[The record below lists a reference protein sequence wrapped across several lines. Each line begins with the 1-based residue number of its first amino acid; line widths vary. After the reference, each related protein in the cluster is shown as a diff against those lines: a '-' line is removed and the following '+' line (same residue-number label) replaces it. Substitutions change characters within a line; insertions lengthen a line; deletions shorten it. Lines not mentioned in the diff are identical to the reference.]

1 MTMDR
6 TRFQQI
12 EDVFNR
18 ALDVPA
24 AEREVWLDGACDG
37 DAALRL
43 EVVELLASAADTSIS
58 LHDVVASEADH
69 VAREASASAV
79 GRRLG
84 PYRLKQLLGEG
95 GMGAV
100 YLADRDDAQ
109 FAKQVAVK
117 ILPRALGSPQAV
129 ARFRDERQILAALEH
144 RHIVR
149 LLDGGAD
156 DDLPYLVM
164 EYVEGRPITA
174 YARERELSVRA
185 RVELVR
191 DVCAALQFAH
201 QNLIIHRDIKPSNIL
216 IDASGTAKLL
226 DFGIAKLLSPVPGIE
241 REAQTRTG
249 HALFTPEY
257 ASPEQARGEPVT
269 TAADVY
275 SVGAVLYELVTGRP
289 PHKLGDRMIEN
300 LRIIC
305 EVDPPRPS
313 AAAPLDRRREVA
325 GDLDNII
332 LKALHKDPARRY
344 ASIEQLSAD
353 LGRYLEGL
361 PVDARVATLAYRVR
375 KFVGRNRAAVVAV
388 SAVAVALVAAAVIS
402 LAQARRADRAAAEAV
417 AEKASA
423 VSAAQ
428 RAQAEA
434 ERARRAEA
442 QVQTQLDQLKAEQTA
457 RAAAESTARE
467 KGTEAAMTREQL
479 AAALDNARAEARA
492 AEAEGQKARAAE
504 QRAEQA
510 AAAERT
516 TRIEAEALYQREKAR
531 RELLE
536 KRSKEITTTL
546 R

>member
-6 TRFQQI
+6 ARWLQI

-24 AEREVWLDGACDG
+24 PERERWLDDTCNG
-37 DAALRL
+37 DTTLRR
-43 EVVELLASAADTSIS
+43 EVGLLIESADDASIS
-58 LHDVVASEADH
+58 LHDVVAGEADH
-69 VAREASASAV
+69 VARTATASAV

-84 PYRLKQLLGEG
+84 PYRLKKLLGEG

-109 FAKQVAVK
+109 FAKQVAIK
-117 ILPRALGSPQAV
+117 IMPRALGSPAAV

-144 RHIVR
+144 RNIVR
-149 LLDGGAD
+149 LLDGGTD
-156 DDLPYLVM
+156 EELPYLVM
-164 EYVEGRPITA
+164 EHIEGQPITKF
-174 YARERELSVRA
+174 ARERALSVRA

-191 DVCAALQFAH
+191 DVCDALQYAH
-201 QNLIIHRDIKPSNIL
+201 RNLIVHRDIKPSNIL

-226 DFGIAKLLSPVPGIE
+226 DFGIAKLLAPTPGLE
-241 REAQTRTG
+241 REAHTRTG

-257 ASPEQARGEPVT
+257 ASPEQARGEAVT
-269 TAADVY
+269 TATDVY
-275 SVGAVLYELVTGRP
+275 SVGAVLYELVTGKP
-289 PHKLGDRMIEN
+289 PHALGDNMIET

-305 EVDPPRPS
+305 EVDPPRTGT
-313 AAAPLDRRREVA
+313 

-332 LKALHKDPARRY
+332 LKALQKDPARRY
-344 ASIEQLSAD
+344 ASIEQLSDD
-353 LGRYLEGL
+353 LGRYLDGL
-361 PVDARVATLAYRVR
+361 PVHARTATLSYRVR
-375 KFVGRNRAAVVAV
+375 KFVGRNRAAVAAVTVVAC
-388 SAVAVALVAAAVIS
+388 ALVAAAVIS
-402 LAQARRADRAAAEAV
+402 LAQARRADRAAADAV

-423 VSAAQ
+423 VTAAQ
-428 RAQAEA
+428 HAQDEA

-442 QVQTQLDQLKAEQTA
+442 QVKAQLDQLEAEQSA
-457 RAAAESTARE
+457 RAAAETTARE

-479 AAALDNARAEARA
+479 RAALDSARAEAHA
-492 AEAEGQKARAAE
+492 AEEEGKRARAAE
-504 QRAEQA
+504 QRAEQS

-516 TRIEAEALYQREKAR
+516 TRIEAEALYQREKTR
-531 RELLE
+531 RESAE